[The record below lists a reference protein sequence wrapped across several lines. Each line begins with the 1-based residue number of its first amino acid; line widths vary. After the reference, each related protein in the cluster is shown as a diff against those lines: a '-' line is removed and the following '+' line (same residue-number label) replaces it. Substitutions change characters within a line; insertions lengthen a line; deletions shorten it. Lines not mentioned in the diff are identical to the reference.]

1 MQKFERLICKLMW
14 LMWVVAIVDRP
25 GVRPG
30 ERPFGLDDSGAAG
43 RCLYPNRTIL
53 PY

>member
-1 MQKFERLICKLMW
+1 MRMFERLICNLM
-14 LMWVVAIVDRP
+14 LLVWVVAIVDRP
-25 GVRPG
+25 GARP
-30 ERPFGLDDSGAAG
+30 EEAPFGSDDSGAAG